1 MPHKRAK
8 AVGKLLIFDNKTTP
22 WSIDRFGLKQAYT
35 VVPACCPSIQN
46 IAMARRL
53 SKKKIS
59 VWLLLLAVFLFF
71 RCGGPKA
78 VTTSVKKVFT
88 RSEKNTNAKLA
99 ANDLNI
105 DPTLAHR
112 LDSFVNATNHL
123 GTLGVYIYDETASKE
138 VYGYRADTLMRPAS
152 NMKMLTSIAAIRKLG
167 PNYRFTSGA
176 YMNGRKYGDVLTGDI
191 GFKFTFDPWF
201 DSVKLHDLTSS
212 FAKEGIRRI
221 DGRVIVDMV
230 MREPMQHEEHWT
242 VGDLKTRRLG
252 MLYRGEKRVLNEV
265 RYALRAHGVNFSD
278 SQVVIS
284 KIPKGSRLLAKVSS
298 PMYKSLEL
306 AINNSSNEQAE
317 CLSFALSGLHLSGQN
332 FREAGTEYLR
342 TFISKELGVN
352 PDEVSVIH
360 DGCGLCVHDR
370 LTPRFLVRLLHYA
383 RRHEYI
389 HNMLAMYMPVSGK
402 TGTLHNRMHR
412 EAVRGKVKAK
422 TGTLTREDGIT
433 SLAGYVVGKNGHTL
447 SFAIIQNEVPVADAR
462 LWQDRFCEQLLQ

>member
-1 MPHKRAK
+1 
-8 AVGKLLIFDNKTTP
+8 
-22 WSIDRFGLKQAYT
+22 
-35 VVPACCPSIQN
+35 
-46 IAMARRL
+46 
-53 SKKKIS
+53 
-59 VWLLLLAVFLFF
+59 
-71 RCGGPKA
+71 
-78 VTTSVKKVFT
+78 
-88 RSEKNTNAKLA
+88 
-99 ANDLNI
+99 
-105 DPTLAHR
+105 
-112 LDSFVNATNHL
+112 
-123 GTLGVYIYDETASKE
+123 
-138 VYGYRADTLMRPAS
+138 
-152 NMKMLTSIAAIRKLG
+152 MLTSIAAIRKLG